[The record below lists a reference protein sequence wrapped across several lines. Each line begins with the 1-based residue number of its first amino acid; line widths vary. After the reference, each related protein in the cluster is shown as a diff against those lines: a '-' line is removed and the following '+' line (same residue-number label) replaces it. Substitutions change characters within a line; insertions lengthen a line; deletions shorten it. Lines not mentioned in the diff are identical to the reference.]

1 LRKKEKS
8 NRKEFVSHGAFSG
21 DIVSGFGMRPGV
33 TQALWPKNLQLSDF
47 PVGAS
52 TTVQIRTE
60 PDLTFGNIS
69 QVISAQDI
77 CLRDYKPVGAISRGF
92 IYLAVTLYR
101 FYSSLDTKRLI
112 VNFALKEADLTN
124 L

>member
-1 LRKKEKS
+1 MRERKS
-8 NRKEFVSHGAFSG
+8 NRKEFVSQGAFSPG

-69 QVISAQDI
+69 QVITAQDV

-92 IYLAVTLYR
+92 IYLVVTHCSY
-101 FYSSLDTKRLI
+101 YSLFDTKRI
-112 VNFALKEADLTN
+112 TVNLA
-124 L
+124 

>member
-1 LRKKEKS
+1 
-8 NRKEFVSHGAFSG
+8 
-21 DIVSGFGMRPGV
+21 
-33 TQALWPKNLQLSDF
+33 
-47 PVGAS
+47 
-52 TTVQIRTE
+52 
-60 PDLTFGNIS
+60 
-69 QVISAQDI
+69 
-77 CLRDYKPVGAISRGF
+77 LRDYKPVGAISRGF

>member
-1 LRKKEKS
+1 MQ
-8 NRKEFVSHGAFSG
+8 FVSLYSFQSG

-69 QVISAQDI
+69 QGKLTLNV
-77 CLRDYKPVGAISRGF
+77 CL
-92 IYLAVTLYR
+92 
-101 FYSSLDTKRLI
+101 
-112 VNFALKEADLTN
+112 
-124 L
+124 

>member
-1 LRKKEKS
+1 MNLY
-8 NRKEFVSHGAFSG
+8 AFQSG

-69 QVISAQDI
+69 QGKSTLNV
-77 CLRDYKPVGAISRGF
+77 CL
-92 IYLAVTLYR
+92 
-101 FYSSLDTKRLI
+101 
-112 VNFALKEADLTN
+112 
-124 L
+124 